1 MPWHTLSLTSYVILT
16 LAFQMGVFCP
26 HSSTLS
32 LMVWASLKSN
42 ISSLAFVFYVQLIC
56 SAACYCW
63 SRVEGGPSGG
73 SSEIDSWAC
82 SEAVPF
88 PRVVSCWRIWKTCLC
103 SMRKLWRIWKTCL
116 YSHKEAYVSMFIVP
130 VPCFYLCITLFV
142 KTDVEN
148 ATKLLPSLTG
158 FLIALFPFH
167 RRIVTFQGLLW
178 TTIVMIYL
186 IFGVQCTFKRV
197 WQSMTEYV
205 PSANLNMFLVLTR
218 HSLALDDQ
226 CWRSLLL

>member
-1 MPWHTLSLTSYVILT
+1 M
-16 LAFQMGVFCP
+16 
-26 HSSTLS
+26 
-32 LMVWASLKSN
+32 
-42 ISSLAFVFYVQLIC
+42 
-56 SAACYCW
+56 
-63 SRVEGGPSGG
+63 
-73 SSEIDSWAC
+73 
-82 SEAVPF
+82 PF
-88 PRVVSCWRIWKTCLC
+88 PWVVSCWRIWKTCLC
-103 SMRKLWRIWKTCL
+103 SIRKLWRIWKTCL
-116 YSHKEAYVSMFIVP
+116 YSHKEAYVSMLIVP
-130 VPCFYLCITLFV
+130 VSCFYLCITLFV

-205 PSANLNMFLVLTR
+205 PSANSAFVSFWRSMLEIASPVSLSCAFSNLVLQPDAGAKNCLMWGVKFSGR
-218 HSLALDDQ
+218 SPSVQSLANSSVSCRDRNGM
-226 CWRSLLL
+226 CLLV